1 MPKGKQIQPDSKCK
15 ASPEQREKWR
25 QYKAKAREKRAAGSP
40 ARQYHKKEVQK
51 MTTISECCET
61 KQPELISTLV
71 EDAVKQAAIPPEST
85 KCIQNEYIVPS
96 ESVADLE
103 AYPLVDW
110 RKAKDYTDYRKM
122 LEAAN
127 KRITMLCAKYT
138 SSMQIS
144 ESAFKQSNE
153 LRRKYAGVVAEYEA
167 VLKFLQDSLKQMYTG
182 MSYALEVVQ
191 NKAHDQL

>member
-1 MPKGKQIQPDSKCK
+1 MPKGKQIQPDNRCK

-25 QYKAKAREKRAAGSP
+25 QYKAKAREREAAGIP

-71 EDAVKQAAIPPEST
+71 EDTIKQVKTTPSYSENSR
-85 KCIQNEYIVPS
+85 NEYIVPS

-103 AYPLVDW
+103 AYPLTDW

-127 KRITMLCAKYT
+127 TRITTLCAKYN

-191 NKAHDQL
+191 NKAHDKL

>member
-1 MPKGKQIQPDSKCK
+1 MYHRKKQKKGRD
-15 ASPEQREKWR
+15 A
-25 QYKAKAREKRAAGSP
+25 YAGNGP
-40 ARQYHKKEVQK
+40 HHHTRF
-51 MTTISECCET
+51 ET

-71 EDAVKQAAIPPEST
+71 EDAVKQAAIPTEPT

-127 KRITMLCAKYT
+127 TRITTLCAKYT

-191 NKAHDQL
+191 NKAHDKF

>member
-1 MPKGKQIQPDSKCK
+1 MPKGKQIQPDDRCK

-25 QYKAKAREKRAAGSP
+25 QYKAKAREKRAAGIP

-71 EDAVKQAAIPPEST
+71 EDAVKQAAIPPETT

-127 KRITMLCAKYT
+127 YAYNYYRKWLTYGNKDYT
-138 SSMQIS
+138 DY
-144 ESAFKQSNE
+144 E
-153 LRRKYAGVVAEYEA
+153 LR
-167 VLKFLQDSLKQMYTG
+167 LLQLFK
-182 MSYALEVVQ
+182 EVV
-191 NKAHDQL
+191 